1 MPVPKRKTSK
11 RRRDQRQ
18 STKFIRPQIVAACKQ
33 CSEPNLPHQMCE
45 SCGFYK
51 GRKIAV
57 TKNERSVQRTQ
68 VREAAAKEAAA
79 RQGHEGH
86 GHDDGHDHADHA

>member
-18 STKFIRPQIVAACKQ
+18 SAKFIRPQQFAACSN
-33 CSEPNLPHQMCE
+33 CESPVGGHQACG

-51 GRKIAV
+51 GKKVLVSKLERAVKRQELRKKA
-57 TKNERSVQRTQ
+57 QQ
-68 VREAAAKEAAA
+68 A
-79 RQGHEGH
+79 QGAQQPQEQE
-86 GHDDGHDHADHA
+86 